1 MEDRNGQR
9 CEKLQQLVEYRSRID
24 QLEREL
30 GLEPTAD
37 EVFREGDDD
46 SGARPTR
53 EAAREA
59 LIVAERI
66 AAMSNVAR
74 AIAHEINNPL
84 ATCMGYLRRAKQLAE
99 DLESEELEEVLDS
112 LSHGAARIRSIVGEL
127 QMLSEEFVGERERLD
142 LAAVVERVGRLIAPE
157 FRPRLDYRLE
167 TVEVYLD
174 RPRLYQLVYNTIMSH
189 LLSGRD
195 TDREGS
201 VVVRCGPHDD
211 QGARLLV
218 ESDAIPRMG
227 MRVDLLAALRGEEP
241 TSTIPLRLA
250 HRLALEMGTRWHE
263 EAIDGDRYR
272 TGVYFEP
279 S

>member
-1 MEDRNGQR
+1 MQDRNGQR

-37 EVFREGDDD
+37 EVFEDRDEEP
-46 SGARPTR
+46 GAAPPK

-84 ATCMGYLRRAKQLAE
+84 ATCMGYLRRAKQLAD
-99 DLESEELEEVLDS
+99 DLDSRELEEVLDS
-112 LSHGAARIRSIVGEL
+112 ISHSAARIQGIIGEL
-127 QMLSEEFVGERERLD
+127 QMLSEEFVCERERLD
-142 LAAVVERVGRLIAPE
+142 LASVVERVGRLIAPE
-157 FRPRLDYRLE
+157 FRPQIDYRLE
-167 TVEVYLD
+167 TAEVYLD
-174 RPRLYQLVYNTIMSH
+174 RPRLYQLVYNAIMSH

-195 TDREGS
+195 TDRDES
-201 VVVRCGPHDD
+201 VVVRCGPHSDR
-211 QGARLLV
+211 GAELVV

-250 HRLALEMGTRWHE
+250 HRLAIEMGARWHE
-263 EAIDGDRYR
+263 EAIDGERYR
-272 TGVYFEP
+272 TGVVFEP
-279 S
+279 P